1 MHPAGSVDEGST
13 SRTGSVDMAV
23 DDSARNKARNTAQ
36 KVKGQFKEAAGRVT
50 GDERLETEGRADKTK
65 ANLKQ
70 AGEKVKDAFRGR

>member
-1 MHPAGSVDEGST
+1 
-13 SRTGSVDMAV
+13 MAV